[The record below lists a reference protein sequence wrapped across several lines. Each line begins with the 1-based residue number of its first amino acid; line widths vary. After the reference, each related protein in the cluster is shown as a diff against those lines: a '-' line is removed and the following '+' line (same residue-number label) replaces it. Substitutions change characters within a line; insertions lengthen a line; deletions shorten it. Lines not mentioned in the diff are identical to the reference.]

1 VKLPWEEI
9 MSDAKKLS
17 SLDASFL
24 YLETPEMPMHVGSMA
39 IFRLP
44 DDYKGNFFEEFK
56 AMIASRLHIAP
67 ILKARLEKAPL
78 DIDHPSWVEDDQFDI
93 DRHIFRGSLP
103 APYDRATLERIVGW
117 MHAKLLNRARP
128 LWEFYVFEGMKDNEI
143 GLYSKMH
150 HACIDGGAGAALT
163 SMIYDLTP
171 VPRQVDPPTA
181 RKVAPEPRDIAANLI
196 DSYQQLWRQPFDA
209 AAAPKSIELP
219 RSGKSDIGSILFDNA
234 MFQIE
239 SAVRFASSVPTM
251 LKSVSE
257 VIGKISDPK
266 SRDSLANMVSPP
278 TILNKAIS
286 SERSFAGTSI
296 SLSRAKAV
304 AKQAGGKLN
313 DVVLALSSGVVRR
326 YLLSQGALPTKSL
339 TAAVPISLREEGN
352 TDSNNQVFGMICAIA
367 TNVEDPKARLEAII
381 AQSTKSKEMSHPL
394 RAFMPQ
400 VSNISMLGAP
410 IVVQILA
417 LLYSRSDLSNVLPPA
432 ANITVSNVP
441 GPRQTLYAAGA
452 ELLHIFPV
460 SISTHGLALN
470 ITVQS
475 YRDQLDFG
483 FIAGAN
489 IIPHVQVLCDM
500 LPLEFDALEAAFA
513 PPPADIKGAAE

>member
-1 VKLPWEEI
+1 
-9 MSDAKKLS
+9 MSDARKLS
-17 SLDASFL
+17 AMDASFL

-44 DDYKGNFFEEFK
+44 EGYKGDFFEDFK

-67 ILKARLEKAPL
+67 ILKSRLEKAPL

-93 DRHIFRGSLP
+93 DRHIFRASLP
-103 APYDRATLERIVGW
+103 APRDRATLERIVGW

-128 LWEFYVFEGMKDNEI
+128 LWEFYVFEGMKYNEI

-163 SMIYDLTP
+163 NMIYDLTP
-171 VPRQVDPPTA
+171 VPREIEPPTERA
-181 RKVAPEPRDIAANLI
+181 KVGPEPRDIAANLL
-196 DSYQQLWRQPFDA
+196 DSYQQLWRQSFDA
-209 AAAPKSIELP
+209 SAAARGIELP
-219 RSGKSDIGSILFDNA
+219 RSGKSDLGSILFDNA

-239 SAVRFASSVPTM
+239 NAVKFAGNVPTL

-257 VIGKISDPK
+257 IVGKIADPK
-266 SRDSLANMVSPP
+266 SRDSLVGMMSPP
-278 TILNKAIS
+278 TILNKQIS
-286 SERSFAGTSI
+286 SERSFAGVSI
-296 SLSRAKAV
+296 PLSRAKAV
-304 AKQAGGKLN
+304 AKAAGGKLN
-313 DVVLALSSGVVRR
+313 DVVLAISSGVVRR
-326 YLLSQGALPTKSL
+326 YLLERGALPSKSM

-352 TDSNNQVFGMICAIA
+352 TDANNQVFGMICSIA
-367 TNVEDPKARLEAII
+367 TNVEDPRTRLETII
-381 AQSTKSKEMSHPL
+381 TQSTKSKEMSHPL
-394 RAFMPQ
+394 RALMPQ
-400 VSNISMLGAP
+400 MSNVSMLGAP
-410 IVVQILA
+410 ILVQILA
-417 LLYSRSDLSNVLPPA
+417 LLYSRSSLSDVLPPA

-460 SISTHGLALN
+460 SISSHGLALN
-470 ITVQS
+470 VTVQS

-500 LPLEFDALEAAFA
+500 LPDEFAALEAAFA
-513 PPPADIKGAAE
+513 PPPADVKGAAE

>member
-1 VKLPWEEI
+1 
-9 MSDAKKLS
+9 MGDAKKLS
-17 SLDASFL
+17 SMDASFL

-44 DDYKGNFFEEFK
+44 ENYNGNFFEDFK
-56 AMIASRLHIAP
+56 AMIASRLHLAP
-67 ILKARLEKAPL
+67 ILKARLQKAPL

-163 SMIYDLTP
+163 NMIYDVTP
-171 VPRQVDPPTA
+171 VPRNVGKPAA
-181 RKVAPEPRDIAANLI
+181 RKVEQEPRDIAATMI

-209 AAAPKSIELP
+209 SAAAKAIDLP

-234 MFQIE
+234 MYQIE
-239 SAVRFASSVPTM
+239 AAVRFAGNMPAM

-257 VIGKISDPK
+257 VVGKISDPK
-266 SRDSLANMVSPP
+266 SRDSLTSMMSPP
-278 TILNKAIS
+278 TILNKSIS

-296 SLSRAKAV
+296 SLSQAKAL
-304 AKQAGGKLN
+304 AKAAGGKLN
-313 DVVLALSSGVVRR
+313 DVVLAVSSGVVRR
-326 YLLSQGALPTKSL
+326 YLLENGALPAKSL

-352 TDSNNQVFGMICAIA
+352 TDANNQVFGMICSIA
-367 TNVEDPKARLEAII
+367 TNIEDPKARLEAII

-394 RAFMPQ
+394 RALMPQ

-410 IVVQILA
+410 ILVQILA
-417 LLYSRSDLSNVLPPA
+417 LLYSRSSLSDVLPPA

-500 LPLEFDALEAAFA
+500 LPGEFAALQAAVA
-513 PPPADIKGAAE
+513 PQADLKSAAS